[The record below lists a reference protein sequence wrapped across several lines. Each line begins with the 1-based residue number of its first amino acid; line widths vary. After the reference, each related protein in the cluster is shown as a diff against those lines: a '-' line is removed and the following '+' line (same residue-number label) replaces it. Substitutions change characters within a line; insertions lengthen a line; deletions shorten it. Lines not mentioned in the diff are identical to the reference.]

1 MKPPPENLR
10 QTQELFWA
18 LITAP
23 EGVQPAIADL
33 TARGRI
39 AADTMD
45 ATFAGDERLPAADRL
60 DIYANMYF
68 FRLLDCLGE
77 DFPRVRLA
85 VGGDRFHNLVTDFLL
100 RHPSEQ
106 PSLRHLGARLPEF
119 FRKHPIGAEFP
130 YLADLARL
138 DWARVGIFDRPDAP
152 PLSRAD
158 LVALPQEAAGE
169 ACFRLVPAFELLR
182 LEFDVLRIWRRLQDE
197 RGHDR
202 EAAPAAAGSATP
214 SAAAAGDD
222 GVVPAGCGSSTD
234 SRSPGEAHG
243 HEHEP
248 RGPRRAP
255 QRTTWV
261 RVWRRDFI
269 VYHRGIAD
277 EEARCL
283 QSLAEGESLAL
294 LCQRIAAGRS
304 IARATTRVGRI
315 LQGFIDDG
323 ILAGYDLP

>member
-1 MKPPPENLR
+1 MKAPAESLR
-10 QTQELFWA
+10 RTQELFWA

-39 AADTMD
+39 AADAMD

-85 VGGDRFHNLVTDFLL
+85 VGGNRFHNLVTDYLL
-100 RHPSEQ
+100 RHPSEH
-106 PSLRHLGARLPEF
+106 PSLRQLGARLPEF
-119 FRKHPIGAEFP
+119 VRQHPIGTEFP

-138 DWARVGIFDRPDAP
+138 DWARVDVFDRPDAS

-158 LVALPQEAAGE
+158 LVALPQESAGD
-169 ACFRLVPAFELLR
+169 ACFRLVPSFELVR
-182 LEFDVLRIWRRLQDE
+182 LDFDVLQIWRKLQDE
-197 RGHDR
+197 RGRDS
-202 EAAPAAAGSATP
+202 EVAPAAAG
-214 SAAAAGDD
+214 DD
-222 GVVPAGCGSSTD
+222 AVDLAGCASSTD
-234 SRSPGEAHG
+234 SRSPGEAHD

-261 RVWRRDFI
+261 RVWRREFI

-283 QSLAEGESLAL
+283 LSLAEGESLAQ